1 MAGRATYR
9 MRIRMASLAQPV
21 FDIENISTVQYLF
34 IPIFRPTEMQS
45 IYFLERES
53 QDGWRYYSIVC
64 TSKTASKLTAGNEAC
79 AIHRTVAFS
88 RYQIGMPSDKDPPVS
103 L

>member
-1 MAGRATYR
+1 LSEPVGDRRRKVFLPDEIAEASSLCIQQEDNMAGRATYR

-45 IYFLERES
+45 IYFLELKS
-53 QDGWRYYSIVC
+53 Q
-64 TSKTASKLTAGNEAC
+64 AG
-79 AIHRTVAFS
+79 
-88 RYQIGMPSDKDPPVS
+88 
-103 L
+103 